1 MKVNSEVI
9 LDAKKDVGGFTL
21 GSTVNFFQL
30 FPCTT
35 TTPWKMTRFNGEEYK
50 NIEDVEEIFT
60 VNFKISDNIINA
72 ISGIGVQ
79 GKKKRL
85 ELELLQS
92 AIFIVDIP
100 DVKESPEDDWC
111 FSGKGIT
118 LSDSEDNPEYSI
130 QSQVKNQGK
139 TLVITIDKVRYSND
153 LQENDLQKNDLQKN
167 DLQEND
173 LQERTVLCFRFI
185 AIYLNKKSG
194 GELDKVYYSQ
204 DPRIGVRRIKV

>member
-153 LQENDLQKNDLQKN
+153 SNDLQKQ
-167 DLQEND
+167 
-173 LQERTVLCFRFI
+173 TVLCFRFI
-185 AIYLNKKSG
+185 AICLNKKSG

>member
-1 MKVNSEVI
+1 MKDIMKVKREVI
-9 LDAKKDVGGFTL
+9 IDAKKGVGGFTL

-30 FPCTT
+30 SPCTTT
-35 TTPWKMTRFNGEEYK
+35 TTPWKMTRFNGKKYK
-50 NIEDVEEIFT
+50 NIEDVEKVFT
-60 VNFKISDNIINA
+60 VNFKISDHIINA
-72 ISGIGVQ
+72 LGDIGVQ
-79 GKKKRL
+79 EKKKLL

-100 DVKESPEDDWC
+100 DVIESPEDNCSNDWC

-118 LSDSEDNPEYSI
+118 LSDSDDNPEYSI

-139 TLVITIDKVRYSND
+139 TLVITINKVRYTND
-153 LQENDLQKNDLQKN
+153 SKKQ
-167 DLQEND
+167 
-173 LQERTVLCFRFI
+173 TVLGFRFI
-185 AIYLNKKSG
+185 AICLNKNSG

>member
-35 TTPWKMTRFNGEEYK
+35 TTTPWKMTRFNGEEYK
-50 NIEDVEEIFT
+50 NIEDVEETFT

-167 DLQEND
+167 DLQE
-173 LQERTVLCFRFI
+173 RTVLCFRFI

>member
-35 TTPWKMTRFNGEEYK
+35 TTTPWKMTRFNGEEYK
-50 NIEDVEEIFT
+50 NIEDVEETFT

-153 LQENDLQKNDLQKN
+153 LQENDLQEN